1 VTRVWAPS
9 RATLS
14 RHRRP
19 GLRRRARSGRCPMQR
34 RARRSV
40 SCWPAAGAWLPAPN
54 LVVGAERRAGRGL
67 PEDWAAIALRR
78 YPLPR
83 RRVLRLMPDPT
94 CWRQAGSADRATRSP
109 RRHDR
114 TRAWTRSRAQP
125 AALAPR
131 VGTIRT
137 RAWTRCG
144 ATDLGSTPG
153 RRGLGVDPRHCGSC
167 LDRMHGHPRGAPRH
181 APGGTRAAPPG
192 GAGSSP
198 GISGRSTPAG
208 SRLRAEHDQRTER
221 ALRPGR
227 AGGRRSGGPA
237 GRRPRPV
244 SPARARPDERTPC
257 NRESAA
263 DPTTGARAINGR
275 HVIGRAKSS
284 PSRAPGA
291 DHHRRS
297 RGSCDLQLAETSP
310 CA

>member
-1 VTRVWAPS
+1 MR
-9 RATLS
+9 
-14 RHRRP
+14 
-19 GLRRRARSGRCPMQR
+19 R
-34 RARRSV
+34 RARRSA
-40 SCWPAAGAWLPAPN
+40 SCRPAAGAWLPAPN
-54 LVVGAERRAGRGL
+54 LVVGAARRAGRGL

-83 RRVLRLMPDPT
+83 APCPAADARPDLLAPGRVGRPRDPKPT
-94 CWRQAGSADRATRSP
+94 AARSHARVDAVPSSAS
-109 RRHDR
+109 
-114 TRAWTRSRAQP
+114 RSRAARGHDP
-125 AALAPR
+125 YARLDAM
-131 VGTIRT
+131 
-137 RAWTRCG
+137 WS
-144 ATDLGSTPG
+144 TDLSSTPG

-257 NRESAA
+257 NRKSAA
-263 DPTTGARAINGR
+263 DPTTGARAITGR

-297 RGSCDLQLAETSP
+297 RGPAARAGGRTDRHAK
-310 CA
+310 